1 MFDLGIQELVVIFVV
16 ALLVFGPKRL
26 PELAKNMGKGVAEL
40 KKAMFDIRREID
52 QEVGGVTKLDLENL
66 PTSSDDL
73 KKALEEKAME
83 AVGYNDMPI
92 PEEPAPGQPG
102 GVQTPRAPEEDD
114 KAGEDAAAQEEPA
127 PDQPDSAQTPR
138 APEETSGQESGETSA
153 QEPEETSGQE
163 SGETSGQEPEETSG
177 QEPEETS
184 AQEPDDPYGGLSAE
198 ERVAPEEDEQE
209 HPGES
214 RESNA

>member
-26 PELAKNMGKGVAEL
+26 PELARTMGKGVAEL
-40 KKAMFDIRREID
+40 KKAMFDIRHEID

-73 KKALEEKAME
+73 KKVLEEKAME

-102 GVQTPRAPEEDD
+102 GVQTPHAPEEDD
-114 KAGEDAAAQEEPA
+114 KAGDDAALKEDAVSEGDQAGDDVALKEEA
-127 PDQPDSAQTPR
+127 
-138 APEETSGQESGETSA
+138 APEGDQAGEDLGA
-153 QEPEETSGQE
+153 D
-163 SGETSGQEPEETSG
+163 
-177 QEPEETS
+177 
-184 AQEPDDPYGGLSAE
+184 EPDDPYGGLSAE

>member
-1 MFDLGIQELVVIFVV
+1 MFDLGIQELVVIFIV

-66 PTSSDDL
+66 PTSSDNL
-73 KKALEEKAME
+73 KRVLEEKAME
-83 AVGYNDMPI
+83 AVGYNDMAI

-102 GVQTPRAPEEDD
+102 GVQTPRAPEETS
-114 KAGEDAAAQEEPA
+114 GQE
-127 PDQPDSAQTPR
+127 
-138 APEETSGQESGETSA
+138 PEETSAQEPEETSA

-163 SGETSGQEPEETSG
+163 SEEP
-177 QEPEETS
+177 S

-198 ERVAPEEDEQE
+198 ERVTPEEDEQE

-214 RESNA
+214 NA

>member
-1 MFDLGIQELVVIFVV
+1 MFDLGIQELVVIFIV

-40 KKAMFDIRREID
+40 KKAMFDIRHEID

-83 AVGYNDMPI
+83 AVGFNDEPI
-92 PEEPAPGQPG
+92 PENPDDVLKGVNEG
-102 GVQTPRAPEEDD
+102 GDKADGPPEEDTAAAEPD
-114 KAGEDAAAQEEPA
+114 VKEPDVKEPDVKEPDVKEAPLTDAGDAGVGED
-127 PDQPDSAQTPR
+127 
-138 APEETSGQESGETSA
+138 TSA
-153 QEPEETSGQE
+153 AEPE
-163 SGETSGQEPEETSG
+163 
-177 QEPEETS
+177 
-184 AQEPDDPYGGLSAE
+184 DPYGGLSAE
-198 ERVAPEEDEQE
+198 ERVAPEEDDEQDNS
-209 HPGES
+209 GQS